1 MFLSSICLRNIRK
14 HTNSRIDFTNK
25 LNYIVGSNSVGKTS
39 VLEAIYYLSTTKS
52 STTTSDS
59 EVVKIGE
66 DNFIIQGD
74 FIGLTN
80 DLVRVN
86 YSVVENKKTYLLN
99 NKQVNKF
106 SDVIG
111 KFPVVLLSPADH
123 KITEGYPAERR
134 KFIDSVISQASRTY
148 LKLLIEYY
156 RTLKQRTFLLNR
168 IRESNWRNI
177 NELNAW
183 NEKLVKSGTEII
195 KHRII
200 FISEFENYVN
210 ETYRRIINEREIPSI
225 SYFYLDGNCSG
236 NIEDCFEQMINLK
249 VEEEI
254 RRGTNLVGPHRD
266 DFIFEI
272 NGLNLKNY
280 GSQGQHKTFQTVLK
294 FAEYFYLK
302 DKMKNEP
309 LFLLDDVFGE
319 LDAER
324 AKAISNCLSSVG
336 QAIVTLTDFSNLS
349 FLKIGEND
357 RVIKIS
363 SSGEITYA

>member
-25 LNYIVGSNSVGKTS
+25 LNYIVGANGVGKTS

-52 STTTSDS
+52 SATTSDS

-66 DNFIIQGD
+66 DNFTIEGD

-80 DLVRVN
+80 DFVQVN
-86 YSVVENKKTYLLN
+86 YSVAKNKKTYMLN
-99 NKQVNKF
+99 NKLVNKF
-106 SDVIG
+106 TDVIG
-111 KFPVVLLSPADH
+111 KFPVVLLSPSDH
-123 KITEGYPAERR
+123 KITEGYAAERR
-134 KFIDSVISQASRTY
+134 KFVDSVISQASRTY
-148 LKLLIEYY
+148 LNLLIEYN
-156 RTLKQRTFLLNR
+156 RTLKQRSFLLNR
-168 IRESNWRNI
+168 IRENNNQTHS
-177 NELNAW
+177 ELDAW
-183 NEKLVKSGTEII
+183 SEKLVKSGTEII

-200 FISEFENYVN
+200 FMSEFENYVI
-210 ETYRRIINEREIPSI
+210 ETHKKIIYEKEIPGI
-225 SYFYLDGNCSG
+225 SYSFLDGNCLG
-236 NIEDCFEQMINLK
+236 NIEECFEQMINQR

-254 RRGTNLVGPHRD
+254 RRGINLVGPHRD
-266 DFIFEI
+266 DFVFEI
-272 NGLNLKNY
+272 NGLNLKRY

-302 DKMKNEP
+302 DKMKNAP
-309 LFLLDDVFGE
+309 VFLLDDVFGE

-336 QAIVTLTDFSNLS
+336 QAIVTLTDFGNFS
-349 FLKIGEND
+349 FLKIGSGD
-357 RVIKIS
+357 RVIKMS